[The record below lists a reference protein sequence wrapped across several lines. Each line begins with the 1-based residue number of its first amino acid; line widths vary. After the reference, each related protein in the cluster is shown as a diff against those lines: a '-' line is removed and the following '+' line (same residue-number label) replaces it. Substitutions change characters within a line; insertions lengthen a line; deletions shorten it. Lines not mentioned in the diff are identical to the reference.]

1 MEHLVKAYN
10 NGGYYVACVDRK
22 ETEVLDDTL
31 DDEDEILCSWNE
43 GEELN
48 ILEKYFSVEK
58 IDKKTIK
65 EEYYSGLSKSDI
77 IARIR
82 SCYEDDRYIIL
93 ILFEDRIINNDEKA
107 ELIKLSMMT
116 ENKQVE
122 LIEDTIKYITIQR
135 TRNNVS

>member
-10 NGGYYVACVDRK
+10 NGGYYVTCLDIK
-22 ETEVLDDTL
+22 EECNETIE
-31 DDEDEILCSWNE
+31 DEDEIIFSWKE
-43 GEELN
+43 GEELD
-48 ILEKYFSVEK
+48 IFERYFSLEK

-82 SCYEDDRYIIL
+82 SCYEDDRYMIL
-93 ILFEDRIINNDEKA
+93 ILFEDKVINNEEKA

-122 LIEDTIKYITIQR
+122 LIENTIKYITIQR